1 MQIFARR
8 IEMNAQVNELQ
19 VLEQNVIVAAFAKRG
34 GTDELFEH
42 IAQEVRSH
50 VPDVT
55 TKKGRDAIG
64 SLAMKVSKSKTLI
77 EKCGKELVAEQKAQI
92 KLIDD
97 DRIAIVKKFDQLRDE
112 ILAPRN
118 AWEKAEEDRVAKCL
132 EFLDEITE
140 LAKPEFLGNA
150 AWQLKGYIDTLSN
163 LKIDSRF
170 MEFQEQAKLAK
181 FETLEKLRTALVAR
195 EKYEAEQAELE
206 RLRKEEQEREQR
218 ERDERIA
225 KEAADKARIEAEAKA
240 LAEKQRFEREQ
251 KEQAELA
258 ECQQREAAEREAR
271 LQAEKEAALLRE
283 EQLKQQAIER
293 EKQAEIDRQN
303 AIEQERLRIE
313 REQAAKEAAER
324 KAEEERL
331 ANVEH
336 MRSINQEILNK
347 LCEIGLDEDQAK
359 VVITA
364 IAKNQIPHVSVKY

>member
-1 MQIFARR
+1 
-8 IEMNAQVNELQ
+8 MNAQVNELQ
-19 VLEQNVIVAAFAKRG
+19 VIDQNVIVAAFAKRG

-112 ILAPRN
+112 ILAPRD
-118 AWEKAEEDRVAKCL
+118 AWEKAEEDRVAKHTGVIRAIRSL
-132 EFLDEITE
+132 YDENTANQEAHVI
-140 LAKPEFLGNA
+140 
-150 AWQLKGYIDTLSN
+150 KGYIFDLEKLEVDSSFEEFEQEA
-163 LKIDSRF
+163 KI
-170 MEFQEQAKLAK
+170 AK
-181 FETLEKLRTALVAR
+181 FETLEKLRTALAAR

-206 RLRKEEQEREQR
+206 RLRKEQLEREQR

-240 LAEKQRFEREQ
+240 LAEQRRVEREKQ
-251 KEQAELA
+251 EAQEKAER
-258 ECQQREAAEREAR
+258 EKREAAEREAR
-271 LQAEKEAALLRE
+271 LIAEKEEAELRA
-283 EQLKQQAIER
+283 QQAAVMER
-293 EKQAEIDRQN
+293 Q
-303 AIEQERLRIE
+303 RIE
-313 REQAAKEAAER
+313 REQAAKEEAER
-324 KAEEERL
+324 KAEEARL

-347 LCEIGLDEDQAK
+347 LCAIGLDEGQAK
-359 VVITA
+359 AVITA
-364 IAKNQIPHVSVKY
+364 IARNQIPNVSIKY

>member
-1 MQIFARR
+1 
-8 IEMNAQVNELQ
+8 MNAQVNELQ

-34 GTDELFEH
+34 GTNELFEH
-42 IAQEVRSH
+42 IAQEARSH

-55 TKKGRDAIG
+55 TKKGRDVIG

-97 DRIAIVKKFDQLRDE
+97 DRIAIVKKFDALRDE
-112 ILAPRN
+112 ILAPRD
-118 AWEKAEEDRVAKCL
+118 AWEKAEEDRVAKHTGAIRAIRSL
-132 EFLDEITE
+132 YDENTANQEAHVI
-140 LAKPEFLGNA
+140 
-150 AWQLKGYIDTLSN
+150 KGYIFDLEKLEVDSSFEEFEQEA
-163 LKIDSRF
+163 KI
-170 MEFQEQAKLAK
+170 AK

-206 RLRKEEQEREQR
+206 RLRKEQLEREQC

-258 ECQQREAAEREAR
+258 ERQQREAAEREAR
-271 LQAEKEAALLRE
+271 LQAEKEAAELRA
-283 EQLKQQAIER
+283 QQAAVMER
-293 EKQAEIDRQN
+293 Q
-303 AIEQERLRIE
+303 RIE

-324 KAEEERL
+324 KAEEARL

-347 LCEIGLDEDQAK
+347 LCAIGLDEGQAK
-359 VVITA
+359 AVITA
-364 IAKNQIPHVSVKY
+364 IAKNQIPNVSIKY

>member
-1 MQIFARR
+1 
-8 IEMNAQVNELQ
+8 MNAQVNELQ
-19 VLEQNVIVAAFAKRG
+19 VIDQNVIVAAFAKRG

-55 TKKGRDAIG
+55 SKKGRDAIG

-118 AWEKAEEDRVAKCL
+118 AWEQAEADR
-132 EFLDEITE
+132 
-140 LAKPEFLGNA
+140 LAKHNQFIASIIVMSATEQYENRGSE
-150 AWQLKGYIDTLSN
+150 YIKQMLAN
-163 LKIDSRF
+163 IEEIVIDSSLE
-170 MEFQEQAKLAK
+170 EFEQEAKLAK
-181 FETLEKLRTALVAR
+181 FETLEKLRTALAAR

-206 RLRKEEQEREQR
+206 RLRKEQLEREQR

-258 ECQQREAAEREAR
+258 ERKQREAAEREAR
-271 LQAEKEAALLRE
+271 LQAEKEAAELRA
-283 EQLKQQAIER
+283 QQAAVMER
-293 EKQAEIDRQN
+293 Q
-303 AIEQERLRIE
+303 RIE
-313 REQAAKEAAER
+313 REQAAKAEADR
-324 KAEEERL
+324 KAEEARL

-336 MRSINQEILNK
+336 MRSINNEILNK

-359 VVITA
+359 AVITA
-364 IAKNQIPHVSVKY
+364 IARNQIPNVSIKY

>member
-1 MQIFARR
+1 
-8 IEMNAQVNELQ
+8 MNAQVNELQ

-34 GTDELFEH
+34 GTDELFEY

-55 TKKGRDAIG
+55 SKKGRDAIG

-112 ILAPRN
+112 ILAPRD
-118 AWEKAEEDRVAKCL
+118 AWEQAEKDRVSKHESVIARIKSFIDPAFMDHSNQVKGLIENL
-132 EFLDEITE
+132 ENLVVDSSLE
-140 LAKPEFLGNA
+140 EF
-150 AWQLKGYIDTLSN
+150 
-163 LKIDSRF
+163 
-170 MEFQEQAKLAK
+170 EQEAKLAK

-206 RLRKEEQEREQR
+206 RLRKEEQERLQR

-251 KEQAELA
+251 
-258 ECQQREAAEREAR
+258 
-271 LQAEKEAALLRE
+271 
-283 EQLKQQAIER
+283 
-293 EKQAEIDRQN
+293 
-303 AIEQERLRIE
+303 
-313 REQAAKEAAER
+313 AAKAEADR
-324 KAEEERL
+324 KAEEARL

-336 MRSINQEILNK
+336 MRSINQAASKALID
-347 LCEIGLDEDQAK
+347 LCVGLEEYQIKAI
-359 VVITA
+359 ITA
-364 IAKNQIPHVSVKY
+364 IAKNQIPHVSIKY

>member
-1 MQIFARR
+1 
-8 IEMNAQVNELQ
+8 MNAQVNELQ

-112 ILAPRN
+112 ILAPRE
-118 AWEKAEEDRVAKCL
+118 AWEQAEKDRIAKHELFIIVIRDYL
-132 EFLDEITE
+132 ETCAEYTAEMYRGAILRLE
-140 LAKPEFLGNA
+140 
-150 AWQLKGYIDTLSN
+150 SVV
-163 LKIDSRF
+163 IDSSLE
-170 MEFQEQAKLAK
+170 EFEQEAKIAK

-206 RLRKEEQEREQR
+206 RLRKEEQERLQR

-251 KEQAELA
+251 KEQAE
-258 ECQQREAAEREAR
+258 REAR
-271 LQAEKEAALLRE
+271 LQAEKEAAELRAI
-283 EQLKQQAIER
+283 QAAENER
-293 EKQAEIDRQN
+293 K
-303 AIEQERLRIE
+303 RIE
-313 REQAAKEAAER
+313 AEQVAKAEADR
-324 KAEEERL
+324 KAEEARL

-347 LCEIGLDEDQAK
+347 LCEIGLDEGQAK
-359 VVITA
+359 AVITA
-364 IAKNQIPHVSVKY
+364 IAKNQIPNVSIKY